1 MFTGTKRS
9 SLLKIVQN
17 VKLSPEN
24 ISIILFW
31 LQMSF
36 MGLDTNVFN
45 SSKNLKGEKFEWE
58 IRPGVAFQNK

>member
-1 MFTGTKRS
+1 MFTATKRS

-17 VKLSPEN
+17 VILSPEN
-24 ISIILFW
+24 ISIILFS

>member
-1 MFTGTKRS
+1 MFTVMKRS

-17 VKLSPEN
+17 VILSPEN
-24 ISIILFW
+24 ISIILFS

>member
-1 MFTGTKRS
+1 MFTATKRS

-17 VKLSPEN
+17 VILSPEN
-24 ISIILFW
+24 ISIILFS

-58 IRPGVAFQNK
+58 IRPGVAFQSK